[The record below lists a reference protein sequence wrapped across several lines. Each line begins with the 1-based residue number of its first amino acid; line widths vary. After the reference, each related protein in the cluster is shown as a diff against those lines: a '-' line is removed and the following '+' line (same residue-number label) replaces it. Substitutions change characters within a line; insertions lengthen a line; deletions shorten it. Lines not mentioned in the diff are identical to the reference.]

1 MQSRKILYFIILS
14 IKTILLFGAASE
26 LFMIY
31 QSILSLSGKKKIL
44 ALLID
49 PEETSQDVLPALI
62 DSAAEAGVSM
72 VLVGGSLVNNPL
84 GPLLDA
90 IRKICSLPVLLFPG
104 TPGQLS
110 DNADGILLLSLIS
123 GRNPEFLIGNHV
135 VAAQFL
141 KKSSLEIIPTGYM
154 LIENGKTSS
163 AEYMSNTR
171 PLPVSKPDLVVST
184 ALAGEML
191 GLKLIY
197 LEGGSGAPGIIPAEI
212 ISAVKQNISVPL
224 VVGGGIRS
232 AGDLK
237 QVYEAG
243 ADIAV
248 VGNAV
253 ENDTTKLLEFA
264 QILK

>member
-1 MQSRKILYFIILS
+1 
-14 IKTILLFGAASE
+14 
-26 LFMIY
+26 MIY
-31 QSILSLSGKKKIL
+31 KSILNFSGKKKIL

-49 PEETSQDVLPALI
+49 PEETSPDVLPVLI
-62 DSAAEAGVSM
+62 DSALRARVSM
-72 VLVGGSLVNNPL
+72 ILVGGSLVNHPV
-84 GPLLDA
+84 GPLIDA
-90 IRKICSLPVLLFPG
+90 IKNICSLPVILFPG
-104 TPGQLS
+104 TTGQLS
-110 DNADGILLLSLIS
+110 DKADGLLLLSLIS

-135 VAAQFL
+135 VAAQIL
-141 KKSSLEIIPTGYM
+141 KRSSLEIIPTGYM

-171 PLPVSKPDLVVST
+171 PLPANKPDLVVST

-197 LEGGSGAPGIIPAEI
+197 LEGGSGAPGIIPTEL
-212 ISAVKQNISVPL
+212 ISAVKKNISIPL

-232 AGDLK
+232 VGDLK
-237 QVYEAG
+237 RVYEAG

-264 QILK
+264 QVLK

>member
-1 MQSRKILYFIILS
+1 
-14 IKTILLFGAASE
+14 
-26 LFMIY
+26 MIY
-31 QSILSLSGKKKIL
+31 QSILNSSGKKRKL

-49 PEETSQDVLPALI
+49 PEETSSDVLPALI
-62 DSAAEAGVSM
+62 ESALRGCVSII
-72 VLVGGSLVNNPL
+72 LVGGSLVNHPV
-84 GPLLDA
+84 GPLIDA
-90 IRKICSLPVLLFPG
+90 IKKICSLPVLLFPG

-110 DNADGILLLSLIS
+110 DKADGLLLLSLIS

-135 VAAQFL
+135 VAAKFL

-154 LIENGKTSS
+154 LIENGITSS

-171 PLPVSKPDLVVST
+171 PMPANKPELAVST

-191 GLKLIY
+191 GMKLIY
-197 LEGGSGAPGIIPAEI
+197 LEGGSGAPTAIPAEL
-212 ISAVKQNISVPL
+212 ISAVKKNISIPL
-224 VVGGGIRS
+224 IVGGGIRS

-237 QVYEAG
+237 KVYEAG

-253 ENDTTKLLEFA
+253 ENDATKLLEIA
-264 QILK
+264 KAIK

>member
-1 MQSRKILYFIILS
+1 
-14 IKTILLFGAASE
+14 
-26 LFMIY
+26 MIY
-31 QSILSLSGKKKIL
+31 QSIQSLSGKKKIL

-49 PEETSQDVLPALI
+49 PEETAPDMLHVLI
-62 DSAAEAGVSM
+62 ESAAEAGVSM
-72 VLVGGSLVNNPL
+72 VLVGGSLVSKPVEPL
-84 GPLLDA
+84 IDA
-90 IRKICSLPVLLFPG
+90 IKNICSLPILLFPG

-110 DNADGILLLSLIS
+110 DKADGLLLLSLIS

-135 VAAQFL
+135 IAAQVL

-171 PLPVSKPDLVVST
+171 PLPANKPDLAVST
-184 ALAGEML
+184 AMAGEML

-197 LEGGSGAPGIIPAEI
+197 LEGGSGAHSIIPAEI

-232 AGDLK
+232 AGDLRR
-237 QVYEAG
+237 VYEAG